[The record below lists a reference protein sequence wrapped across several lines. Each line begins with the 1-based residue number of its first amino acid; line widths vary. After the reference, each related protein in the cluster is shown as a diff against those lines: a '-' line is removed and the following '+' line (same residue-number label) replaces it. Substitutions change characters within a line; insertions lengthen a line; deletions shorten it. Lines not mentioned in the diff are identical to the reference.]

1 MNLTYKKP
9 DDKESAQEILPPG
22 WYDFEVI
29 NVYDKDQEGNP
40 LKAKTGTPF
49 LKVVCQEETTGKVI
63 WHLVFLEVDNAKK
76 ISALLYACQ
85 VEVCDGEQVT
95 VNAATFMARQFRGKV
110 EANPGFDGVHRN
122 RIVKVIRRKAKE
134 ASEGDSEPQPPVDPP
149 EGPAP
154 TQEPQ
159 PLDDGHGNSIV
170 MTQEQE
176 EKETALGL
184 PQQEAD
190 DDVPF

>member
-1 MNLTYKKP
+1 
-9 DDKESAQEILPPG
+9 DKSNAQEILAPG
-22 WYDFEVI
+22 WYDFEVV

-40 LKAKTGTPF
+40 LQAKTGTPF

-76 ISALLYACQ
+76 ISALLYACE
-85 VEVCDGEQVT
+85 VEIDDGEQVT

-122 RIVKVIRRKAKE
+122 RIVRVIRRKAQE

-149 EGPAP
+149 EV
-154 TQEPQ
+154 
-159 PLDDGHGNSIV
+159 LDDGKGNSIV